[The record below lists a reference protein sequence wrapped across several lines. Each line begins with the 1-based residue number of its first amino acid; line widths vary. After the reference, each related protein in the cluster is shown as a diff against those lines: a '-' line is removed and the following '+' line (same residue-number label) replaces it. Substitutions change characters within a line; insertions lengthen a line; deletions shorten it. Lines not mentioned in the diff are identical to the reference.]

1 MNHFIRCT
9 LLTGALCMST
19 YTANADTFAEDL
31 SLMRQHFSP
40 TVLHRGERRL
50 AVMGELQGRVMVSS
64 MSGDEGQSIGWI
76 NRTYLSEGE
85 LTPNRP
91 MAAPTG

>member
-40 TVLHRGERRL
+40 QCCTGANAGLPLWASCRG
-50 AVMGELQGRVMVSS
+50 G
-64 MSGDEGQSIGWI
+64 
-76 NRTYLSEGE
+76 
-85 LTPNRP
+85 
-91 MAAPTG
+91 